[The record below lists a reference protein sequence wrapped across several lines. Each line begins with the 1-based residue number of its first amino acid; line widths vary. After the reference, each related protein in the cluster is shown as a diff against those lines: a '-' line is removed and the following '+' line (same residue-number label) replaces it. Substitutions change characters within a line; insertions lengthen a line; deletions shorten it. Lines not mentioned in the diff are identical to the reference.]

1 LEIDFRHS
9 MENAMRNA
17 IARASTEATRFNY
30 NKLQAVACIVCSS
43 AVSIGCIYWIVRTV
57 L

>member
-1 LEIDFRHS
+1 

-17 IARASTEATRFNY
+17 IVRTSNEATRFNY
-30 NKLQAVACIVCSS
+30 NKLQAVTCIACSS
-43 AVSIGCIYWIVRTV
+43 AVSIGCIYWIIRTI

>member
-1 LEIDFRHS
+1 
-9 MENAMRNA
+9 MENAMRNV
-17 IARASTEATRFNY
+17 IARTSNEAIRFNY

-43 AVSIGCIYWIVRTV
+43 AVSIGCIYWIVRTA